1 MGSLDTG
8 FEVTYVPLLTSYL
21 PASATSPGMA
31 FNCHPGQ
38 LFLLFLPHT
47 REERCVPMWLPGNL
61 ASSSQPEAANPRLG
75 QCGLWPWALRP
86 IWGTLRRGPRGE
98 VEGGSES

>member
-1 MGSLDTG
+1 M
-8 FEVTYVPLLTSYL
+8 PLLTSYL

-31 FNCHPGQ
+31 STCHPGQ

-47 REERCVPMWLPGNL
+47 MWLPGSL
-61 ASSSQPEAANPRLG
+61 ASSSQSEATNPRLG
-75 QCGLWPWALRP
+75 QCGLWPHALRP
-86 IWGTLRRGPRGE
+86 VWGTLRRGHRGE